1 MSLDS
6 LMYLLAISWPY
17 MGGAGVIGAAAGWF
31 SYARPKS

>member
-6 LMYLLAISWPY
+6 LMYLLSIYWPY
-17 MGGAGVIGAAAGWF
+17 MAGAVLIGAAAGWF